1 MAEWC
6 GNNNQ
11 KCGIAEASEKGLYL
25 VYLGSSAFTALK
37 NYLECWPAICV
48 HVQYKMIVF
57 VVYFHSK
64 ETFITF
70 VQHSKTQ
77 LNIFNV
83 SKTK

>member
-37 NYLECWPAICV
+37 KYLECWPAICV
-48 HVQYKMIVF
+48 HVQYEMIVF
-57 VVYFHSK
+57 FGISP
-64 ETFITF
+64 F
-70 VQHSKTQ
+70 QR
-77 LNIFNV
+77 NIYYI
-83 SKTK
+83 STAW